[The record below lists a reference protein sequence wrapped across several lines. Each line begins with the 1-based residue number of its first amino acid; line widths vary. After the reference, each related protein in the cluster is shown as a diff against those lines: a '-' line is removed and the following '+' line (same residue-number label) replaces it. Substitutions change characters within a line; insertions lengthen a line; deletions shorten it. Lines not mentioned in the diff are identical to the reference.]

1 MWLEQQGDR
10 PGVRNDPKYE
20 HVAHDILYVH
30 AEDMADNDVDIT
42 AGRPARMLK
51 SSINGGEELT
61 INRLE
66 EPYPTECYNH
76 GRLAKQ
82 TQKYYMCK
90 SLRTASGAQ
99 KTSD

>member
-1 MWLEQQGDR
+1 M
-10 PGVRNDPKYE
+10 
-20 HVAHDILYVH
+20 H
-30 AEDMADNDVDIT
+30 AEDIVEAESDVDIT
-42 AGRPARMLK
+42 VGRRPARMLK
-51 SSINGGEELT
+51 SSVNNGNEELT

-76 GRLAKQ
+76 GRLAEQ

-99 KTSD
+99 MTSD